1 MTIDRRAFL
10 AALSAMGAGTLA
22 STAFAQSGAAPSGK
36 PIRVGGTLALTGPL
50 AATGLVH
57 KLTGEIYVEN
67 LNKRGGLLGRPVEW
81 VLKDDQSKPDLA
93 RTLYEQL
100 ITSDKVDLLI
110 GPYATGN
117 ILSAMGVAQ
126 RYKKML
132 VHHTFGIPKLAK
144 YEWQFPAWSLGPD
157 TEITTPEMVLDMMAQ
172 SQHPPKRIA
181 IVTSK
186 FPSVHFVSMG
196 AREVAKKK
204 GLEEVLFLEWD
215 FGNRDF
221 APIAGRIKEA
231 DPDFLF
237 VGDLGL
243 EGNQLLDALKKI
255 DYRPR
260 NHFHLY
266 PAPGPMVKAPEA
278 DGALAITIFESH
290 APYTDNPVAAEFVKQ
305 YRERATKANMPET
318 SVETQAAASFSAW
331 QIIEAAVV
339 ANNTLDDEKLATWL
353 RANKVDTI
361 QGKLRFNE
369 QGNFGDNLGRVK
381 QVQNGQWLTVWPKD
395 WAAPGATLKTS

>member
-10 AALSAMGAGTLA
+10 AALSAMGAGA
-22 STAFAQSGAAPSGK
+22 FAPSAFAQSGAKPSGD
-36 PIRVGGTLALTGPL
+36 PIRIGGTLAMTGPL

-57 KLTGEIYVEN
+57 KLTGEIYVDN

-81 VLKDDQSKPDLA
+81 VLKDDQSKPDVA

-132 VHHTFGIPKLAK
+132 VHHTFGIPTLAK

-157 TEITTPEMVLDMMAQ
+157 TDVTTPELVLDMMAQ
-172 SQHPPKRIA
+172 SQHPPKRVA

-186 FPSVHFVSMG
+186 FPSVHFVSIG
-196 AREVAKKK
+196 ARDVVKNK

-215 FGNRDF
+215 FGNRDY
-221 APIAGRIKEA
+221 APIAGRVKEA
-231 DPDFLF
+231 DPDLLW
-237 VGDLGL
+237 VGGLGL
-243 EGNQLLDALKKI
+243 EGNQLLDALRKI
-255 DYRPR
+255 DYKPR

-266 PAPGPMVKAPEA
+266 PAPGPMVKAAEA
-278 DGALAITIFESH
+278 DGALSITIFESH
-290 APYTDNPVAAEFVKQ
+290 PPFTDNPVAAEFVEQ
-305 YRERATKANMPET
+305 FREHATAANLPET

-331 QIIEAAVV
+331 QIIERAVV

-353 RANKVDTI
+353 QDNTVDTI
-361 QGKLRFNE
+361 QGTLRFNE
-369 QGNFGDNLGRVK
+369 RGNFGDNLGRVK
-381 QVQNGQWLTVWPKD
+381 QVQDGQWLTVWPKD
-395 WAAPGATLKTS
+395 WAAPGATLRTS

>member
-10 AALSAMGAGTLA
+10 AALSAMGAGAYAT
-22 STAFAQSGAAPSGK
+22 SAFAQSGGKPSGD
-36 PIRVGGTLALTGPL
+36 PIRIGGTLAMTGPL

-57 KLTGEIYVEN
+57 KLTGEIYVDN

-81 VLKDDQSKPDLA
+81 VLKDDQSKPDVA

-126 RYKKML
+126 RHGKML

-144 YEWQFPAWSLGPD
+144 YERQFPAWSLGPNPD
-157 TEITTPEMVLDMMAQ
+157 ITTPELVFEMMAQ
-172 SQHPPKRIA
+172 SENPPKRLA

-196 AREVAKKK
+196 ARDVAKKM

-215 FGNRDF
+215 FGNRDY
-221 APIAGRIKEA
+221 APIAGRVKEA

-237 VGDLGL
+237 VGGLGL
-243 EGNQLLDALKKI
+243 EGVQLLDALKKI
-255 DYRPR
+255 DYKPR

-278 DGALAITIFESH
+278 DGALAITIFEAH
-290 APYTDNPVAAEFVKQ
+290 KPFTDNPVAAEFVEEFKA
-305 YRERATKANMPET
+305 RATKANMPET

-331 QIIEAAVV
+331 QIIEGAVV
-339 ANNTLDDEKLATWL
+339 ANNSLDDEKLSTWL
-353 RANKVDTI
+353 RANTVDTI

-381 QVQNGQWLTVWPKD
+381 QVQNGEWLTVWPTD
-395 WAAPGATLKTS
+395 WAAPGAKLKTS

>member
-1 MTIDRRAFL
+1 MTIDRRVFL
-10 AALSAMGAGTLA
+10 AALGAVGAMVLA
-22 STAFAQSGAAPSGK
+22 PFALAQSTPAPSGE
-36 PIRVGGTLALTGPL
+36 PIRIGSTLAMTGPL

-57 KLTGEIYVEN
+57 KLAGEIYIDN

-81 VLKDDQSKPDLA
+81 IVKDDQSKPDMA

-100 ITSDKVDLLI
+100 ITSDKVDLLM

-132 VHHTFGIPKLAK
+132 VHHTFGIPKMAK

-157 TEITTPEMVLDMMAQ
+157 TEISTPEIVFDMMAQ
-172 SQHPPKRIA
+172 SPNPPERVA

-186 FPSVHFVSMG
+186 FPSVHFVSLG
-196 AREVAKKK
+196 AREVIKEK

-221 APIAGRIKEA
+221 GAIASRIKEA

-237 VGDLGL
+237 VGGLGL
-243 EGNQLLDALKKI
+243 EGNQLLDALKRI
-255 DYRPR
+255 DYKPR

-266 PAPGPMVKAPEA
+266 PAPGPMVASPEG
-278 DGALAITIFESH
+278 DGALSITIFEGH
-290 APYTDNPVAAEFVKQ
+290 PPFTDDPVAAEFVEEFRK
-305 YRERATKANMPET
+305 RAKEANLPYPE
-318 SVETQAAASFSAW
+318 VETQAAASFSAW
-331 QIIEAAVV
+331 QILEAAVV

-353 RANKVDTI
+353 QNNTVDSI
-361 QGKLRFNE
+361 QGTLRFNE

-381 QVQNGQWLTVWPKD
+381 QVQDGRWVTVWPPE
-395 WAAPGATLKTS
+395 WAAPGATLKTN